1 MKDQVTSIEQPLRL
15 VDGKFMRG
23 DVEEKPEI
31 GNPEQIAL
39 LQKIERE
46 RTQRE
51 KAAKAGR
58 LDVDIH
64 VEDIKYKVVYEFTC
78 ICGNAIQAR
87 GINYT
92 DDWEELENPVYE
104 DGPIICNRCYREYE
118 IDGLHVK
125 LIKR

>member
-1 MKDQVTSIEQPLRL
+1 MKDQVTSIERPLRL
-15 VDGKFMRG
+15 VNGKFMRG
-23 DVEEKPEI
+23 DIEVKPEI

-51 KAAKAGR
+51 KDANDVR
-58 LDVDIH
+58 LDVHIH
-64 VEDIKYKVVYEFTC
+64 VEDIKYEVVCEFRC

-92 DDWEELENPVYE
+92 DDWEELEYPVYE
-104 DGPIICNRCYREYE
+104 DGPIICDKCYREYE
-118 IDGLHVK
+118 INDLHAK

>member
-1 MKDQVTSIEQPLRL
+1 MKDQVTSIERPLRL
-15 VDGKFMRG
+15 VNGKFMRG

-31 GNPEQIAL
+31 GNSEQIAL
-39 LQKIERE
+39 LQNIERE
-46 RTQRE
+46 CTQRE
-51 KAAKAGR
+51 KAANDGR
-58 LDVDIH
+58 LDVHIH

-104 DGPIICNRCYREYE
+104 DGPIICDKCYREYE
-118 IDGLHVK
+118 INDLHAK

>member
-23 DVEEKPEI
+23 DVEVKPEI

-39 LQKIERE
+39 LQKIYRE
-46 RTQRE
+46 CTQRE
-51 KAAKAGR
+51 KDADDGQ
-58 LDVDIH
+58 LDVYIH
-64 VEDIKYKVVYEFTC
+64 VEDIKYKVVCEFTC
-78 ICGNAIQAR
+78 ICGNKIQAR

-92 DDWEELENPVYE
+92 DVWLDLEDPVYE
-104 DGPIICNRCYREYE
+104 DGPIICNKCHREYE
-118 IDGLHVK
+118 IDGLHAK

>member
-1 MKDQVTSIEQPLRL
+1 MKDQVTSIERPLRL
-15 VDGKFMRG
+15 VNGKFMRG
-23 DVEEKPEI
+23 DIEVKPEI

-39 LQKIERE
+39 LRKIERE

-51 KAAKAGR
+51 KDANDGR
-58 LDVDIH
+58 LDVYIH
-64 VEDIKYKVVYEFTC
+64 VEDIKYEVVCEFRC

-92 DDWEELENPVYE
+92 DDWEELEYPVYE
-104 DGPIICNRCYREYE
+104 DGSIICDKCYREYE
-118 IDGLHVK
+118 INDLHAK

>member
-46 RTQRE
+46 PTQRE
-51 KAAKAGR
+51 KAAKDGR

-78 ICGNAIQAR
+78 ICGNAIHGR

-104 DGPIICNRCYREYE
+104 DGPIICKRCYREYE
-118 IDGLHVK
+118 IDGLHAK

>member
-1 MKDQVTSIEQPLRL
+1 MRHAVGMPLRL

-23 DVEEKPEI
+23 DIEVKPEI

-51 KAAKAGR
+51 KAANDGR
-58 LDVDIH
+58 LDVHIH
-64 VEDIKYKVVYEFTC
+64 VEDIKYEVVCEFRC

-92 DDWEELENPVYE
+92 DDWEELEDLVYE
-104 DGPIICNRCYREYE
+104 DGSIICNRCYREYE
-118 IDGLHVK
+118 IDGLHAK
-125 LIKR
+125 LL